1 MRELTD
7 IELQAVS
14 GGLMQAPRPTGPP
27 IVRIVLR
34 VILEDVIRVL
44 EGGRGMRPAAPKC
57 PAAPQ
62 VA

>member
-14 GGLMQAPRPTGPP
+14 GGLMQAPRPTEPP

-44 EGGRGMRPAAPKC
+44 EGGRGMRPAAPKR

>member
-14 GGLMQAPRPTGPP
+14 GGLMQAPSPAEPP
-27 IVRIVLR
+27 IVRIVLT
-34 VILEDVIRVL
+34 VLEDVLRGL
-44 EGGRGMRPAAPKC
+44 EGGRGMRPAAPKR